1 MKDKSVNT
9 NFEWS
14 VAYSV
19 GNPVIDQQRAKFLRL
34 CAEAV
39 QCRELTGVESREL
52 FHVILHELA
61 IFLRECLWVEEAVL
75 KAGGCPSLADHL
87 GEHEHFQTV
96 VADFLVLA
104 TQRNLD
110 RDGLA
115 RFLSEWW
122 EKHFL
127 GTDLCCKPYFAYA

>member
-1 MKDKSVNT
+1 MKDSSVNSK
-9 NFEWS
+9 FEWS

-19 GNPVIDQQRAKFLRL
+19 GNPAIDRKREKFMEL
-34 CAEAV
+34 CAEAARC
-39 QCRELTGVESREL
+39 QEIDGFDGREL

-61 IFLRECLWVEEAVL
+61 IYAKEKLVVEEAVL
-75 KAGGCPSLADHL
+75 KAGNCPTLADHL
-87 GEHEHFQTV
+87 REHEHFQTV
-96 VADFLVLA
+96 VTDFLVLA

-110 RDGLA
+110 RAGLS

-127 GTDLCCKPYFAYA
+127 GTDLGCKPYFALA

>member
-1 MKDKSVNT
+1 MKDKPVNT
-9 NFEWS
+9 KFEWS

-19 GNPVIDQQRAKFLRL
+19 GNPSIDQQRAKFLKL

-39 QCRELTGVESREL
+39 RCHELTGVESREL

-61 IFLRECLWVEEAVL
+61 IYLREYLRAEEAVL
-75 KAGGCPSLADHL
+75 KARRCPTLADHL

-96 VADFLVLA
+96 VMDFIVLA
-104 TQRNLD
+104 TQRSLD
-110 RDGLA
+110 RAGLA
-115 RFLSEWW
+115 HFLSEWW

-127 GTDLCCKPYFAYA
+127 GTDLDCKPYFAHA